1 MSNPVVA
8 LHKLVVVEEEE
19 RHIQVEVGHRIQVEE
34 LRSPAAAGPHSPVVG
49 RRNQAAV
56 ELHTQAGEE
65 PHIPA
70 EEGLHIQAAVGPR
83 IHLGLEDN
91 RHPEPEDIPD
101 PLGPAGKRKWHWR
114 QRLQNLCRRHRHLP
128 GGSQAAVDILKQKVV
143 YSSKQRKWERN
154 SRHRPCNI
162 HVFAKIPGCGIPP
175 AGGYPGCGG

>member
-8 LHKLVVVEEEE
+8 LHKLVVVEEE
-19 RHIQVEVGHRIQVEE
+19 RHIPVEVGHRIQVEE
-34 LRSPAAAGPHSPVVG
+34 LRSPAAAERHSPVVG

-56 ELHTQAGEE
+56 EPHTQAGEE

-114 QRLQNLCRRHRHLP
+114 QRLQNQCRRRRQP
-128 GGSQAAVDILKQKVV
+128 RDSQAAVDILKQKVV

-154 SRHRPCNI
+154 SRDRPCI
-162 HVFAKIPGCGIPP
+162 IFEEIPGCGIPP